1 MFNLHFFVD
10 FEVLFCISL
19 PCWGLLAAASENPMR
34 WTTMINLRPIL
45 ILKWSVLNMRVW
57 TWRLPLHTQP
67 PAEIKCLP
75 LIFFSMDSLLAD
87 WHWTRQPVSRIGSL
101 FSQRL
106 FLSILMELWWVFKAQ
121 MVKNIFS
128 FFCKWKWILQALDY
142 KWPLEKSMKK
152 STTLRLVCS
161 WYALIFVQA
170 SSFAWQRLFYFFCW
184 SCCHGGSLLINLRI
198 SANLR
203 VCLFFFFLQLLLFG
217 SLTSEPTIGCSCL
230 NGRVFHFDEGA
241 ALFFIVPAKHLF

>member
-1 MFNLHFFVD
+1 MEIPCSGPPWSTFVPYSYWSGRYWICLSERGGCRFTLSHQLRSSACLLFFFLWTVYWQIDIGLDNLFPESAAFF
-10 FEVLFCISL
+10 F
-19 PCWGLLAAASENPMR
+19 
-34 WTTMINLRPIL
+34 
-45 ILKWSVLNMRVW
+45 
-57 TWRLPLHTQP
+57 
-67 PAEIKCLP
+67 
-75 LIFFSMDSLLAD
+75 
-87 WHWTRQPVSRIGSL
+87 
-101 FSQRL
+101 QRL
-106 FLSILMELWWVFKAQ
+106 FLSILMELWWGFKVQ

-203 VCLFFFFLQLLLFG
+203 VCLFFFFAASFIWQPYFWAHHRMQLFEWAGISLRRGSSTLFYCP
-217 SLTSEPTIGCSCL
+217 SQ
-230 NGRVFHFDEGA
+230 
-241 ALFFIVPAKHLF
+241 ALVLGKA